1 MTITE
6 QELKDIIRESIEE
19 VMGQNQAA
27 GIMPEKMKRVAA
39 LNKQLWAIKKEA
51 DALQLEN
58 ASKWIYMAIQ
68 SIDREYIGDSAR
80 DLWNRGKQA
89 VQGIFKEGN
98 D

>member
-68 SIDREYIGDSAR
+68 SIDREYISDTVSNGF
-80 DLWNRGKQA
+80 NRAKET
-89 VQGIFKEGN
+89 VQGWFKEE
-98 D
+98 